1 MAEKDRLLSLRER
14 LTKSEDET
22 IRLKEAIAKEEKRLR
37 EKEKR
42 ENEKYWRDLSKKM
55 ESILITELGTEYKSL
70 IDPEMLLEI
79 INRGISPLIDKYKE
93 KNIDICEYTGGAAE
107 NS

>member
-42 ENEKYWRDLSKKM
+42 ENEKYWRDLSKKI
-55 ESILITELGTEYKSL
+55 EVILVSEIGSDYKSSVS
-70 IDPEMLLEI
+70 PEMILEMI
-79 INRGISPLIDKYKE
+79 KQGLVPLKDK
-93 KNIDICEYTGGAAE
+93 E
-107 NS
+107 NSSDIVGYRSGAGED

>member
-1 MAEKDRLLSLRER
+1 MAEKDRLLSLKER

-22 IRLKEAIAKEEKRLR
+22 TRLKEAIAKEEKRLR

-55 ESILITELGTEYKSL
+55 ESILITELGVEYKTLINPESL
-70 IDPEMLLEI
+70 LDILKQ
-79 INRGISPLIDKYKE
+79 GISPLKNQNKE
-93 KNIDICEYTGGAAE
+93 NDIDICKYTGGTEE
-107 NS
+107 N